1 MTVADSQLTAL
12 IELRGEI
19 KEIDRAARPSVSGL
33 DRPCD
38 ATTPPDSSFI
48 HSYGMLS
55 GLSPLS
61 SAEQTV
67 VEIVASVHNLLARL
81 APVAT
86 LETSRDG
93 LTARTVIQYTG
104 RAASVW
110 SNSPS
115 SELASGLAGAHLAS
129 VEKTYALRTTFAET
143 IAAVGSALVSIAL
156 AVANPLT
163 VLHALASARALKQA
177 LERLVAAAEAAN

>member
-12 IELRGEI
+12 TQLRGEI
-19 KEIDRAARPSVSGL
+19 EEIDRTTRLPASGL

-38 ATTPPDSSFI
+38 ATTPPDSSLI
-48 HSYGMLS
+48 HSYGMLA
-55 GLSPLS
+55 GLYPLS

-67 VEIVASVHNLLARL
+67 AEIVASVHDLLARL

-115 SELASGLAGAHLAS
+115 SELAGAHLAS
-129 VEKTYALRTTFAET
+129 VEKTYALRTAFAET
-143 IAAVGSALVSIAL
+143 IAAVGSALVSISL

-163 VLHALASARALKQA
+163 VLHALASAKALKRA